1 MCEDD
6 VPPIELRPASMED
19 APLLWEWANDPLTR
33 DRSLDTR
40 PILWSDHLD
49 WLEEMLGRDDA
60 LAFIGEQHGTP
71 VGIVRFGLQ
80 GDKSVI
86 SVTVAPDVRGRG
98 VGSRLIR
105 RATALS
111 VELWQVPVEAVI
123 RPENMASIRS
133 FERAGYLFDR
143 QITVRGI
150 ACLRYT
156 APS

>member
-6 VPPIELRPASMED
+6 VPPIEVRPVSMLDAS
-19 APLLWEWANDPLTR
+19 LLWEWANDPLTR
-33 DRSLDTR
+33 GRSLDTR
-40 PILWSDHLD
+40 PILWPDHLG

-60 LAFIGEQHGTP
+60 LVFIGEQHGTP
-71 VGIVRFGLQ
+71 VGVVRFHRR
-80 GDKSVI
+80 GDEAVI

-111 VELWQVPVEAVI
+111 VELWQVPVAAVI
-123 RPENMASIRS
+123 RPENVASIRS
-133 FERAGYLFDR
+133 FERAGFQFDR
-143 QITVRGI
+143 QVTVHGI